1 MVLRKNYEIMGKKCY
16 IPLYK
21 PILKIKFTKKK
32 FYIIHL
38 LTLAKMYTNKKT

>member
-32 FYIIHL
+32 FLYNSSTDL
-38 LTLAKMYTNKKT
+38 S